1 MTSDGPVNGPVLR
14 LTGVT
19 KRYPGVVALRSAEL
33 EVLPGEVHA
42 IVGENGAG
50 KSTLMAIAA
59 GSLLADTGTV
69 EICHQVMRH
78 PSPSAAQ
85 ELGLAVVYQQPA
97 LLPDLT
103 VMENL
108 VFAMLPAWRPPM
120 SRAAT
125 WARERLDLVGADVGL
140 HERISG
146 LSVADRQLVEIAK
159 ALAMEPRV
167 LILDEPT
174 EALVAEDVERLFEQV
189 RRFAATGT
197 AVVYISHRLPEVRR
211 IADRITVLRD
221 GETRGTFNMA
231 DVTEEDVLRLIVGRP
246 IDSTFPGKATGDGA
260 DPGAAPVL
268 DLRAVSGPR
277 FHDIDLRIRPGE
289 VVGLA
294 GMPGNGHHDLARAV
308 AGLQRLDGEV
318 RIQGAPVRPATPRR
332 ALDAGI
338 VYVPGDRP
346 REGLFKSLSVR
357 ENAAVLTLADRAKA
371 GFVRRSQERSV
382 TAAQVGA
389 LAVKTPSLETPAG
402 TLSGG
407 NQQKVV
413 LARSLLARPRLLIA
427 EEPTQGV
434 DVGTR
439 LEIYR
444 ILRGLADEGN
454 AVLVV
459 SSDTHE
465 LQGLCDR
472 VVIFSRGRVCAEL
485 EGSEVT
491 EEAITGAI
499 LKGSPSSAA
508 ATPYGK
514 PVGAAAE
521 PETGPPASRRSPS
534 VPWAKRLM
542 SGDHAPG
549 IVLAV
554 AALLLVAFGAAGNDQ
569 LLTPQNFEGLLYT
582 MSALIFVSLG
592 QMIAVVLGGIDLSI
606 GPLTGFLVVVASFLA
621 TSGSVAGT
629 VTAIAAMVVLAAL
642 VGVLNGSMI
651 RLAGMSPVVATLVA
665 FIVLQ
670 GVSLLLRPLPGG
682 FIHDSVITGLH
693 ATIGFVPW
701 VFVAAVVVAVA
712 AEWVLRRTRWGL
724 QLRAVGSDEP
734 AAHRLAAKVTLTHIL
749 GYGACSVF
757 AALGAIVLM
766 GQNGIGDAT
775 AGLTYTFSS
784 ITAVILAG
792 ASIYGGRGS
801 FLSAALGAVL
811 IEVTIN
817 VSAFLDLNEAWRHW
831 LLGILTLVAA
841 ALFCGFRGG
850 RLFRR
855 AASA

>member
-1 MTSDGPVNGPVLR
+1 MASAGPVLR

-50 KSTLMAIAA
+50 KSTLMSIAA
-59 GSLLADTGTV
+59 GSLLADSGTV
-69 EICHQVMRH
+69 EICHQVMRY
-78 PSPSAAQ
+78 PSPSSAQ

-120 SRAAT
+120 SRAAA

-189 RRFAATGT
+189 RRFAGTGT
-197 AVVYISHRLPEVRR
+197 AIVYISHRLPEVRR

-221 GETRGTFNMA
+221 GETCGTFHMA

-246 IDSTFPGKATGDGA
+246 IDSTFPGKATGQGT

-268 DLRAVSGPR
+268 DLHAASGPR
-277 FHDIDLRIRPGE
+277 FADVDLRIRPGE

-294 GMPGNGHHDLARAV
+294 GMPGNGHHDLARSI

-318 RIQGAPVRPATPRR
+318 SVCGVPVRPTTPRR

-346 REGLFKSLSVR
+346 REGLFKTLSVR
-357 ENAAVLTLADRAKA
+357 ENTAVLTLADRATA
-371 GFVRRSQERSV
+371 GFVRQRRERSV
-382 TAAQVGA
+382 TAAQVSA
-389 LAVKTPSLETPAG
+389 LAVKAPSLETPAG

-444 ILRGLADEGN
+444 ILRELADEGN

-472 VVIFSRGRVCAEL
+472 VMIFSRGRVCAEL
-485 EGSEVT
+485 EASEVT

-499 LKGSPSSAA
+499 LTGSPSSAA
-508 ATPYGK
+508 AVPGT
-514 PVGAAAE
+514 
-521 PETGPPASRRSPS
+521 TGRPAPPAPRWSPS
-534 VPWAKRLM
+534 MPWVRGLM

-554 AALLLVAFGAAGNDQ
+554 AALLLVGFAATRNGQ
-569 LLTPQNFEGLLYT
+569 LLSPQNLEGLLYT

-621 TSGSVAGT
+621 TSGSVTGT
-629 VTAIAAMVVLAAL
+629 VIAIVAMIVLAGA

-651 RLAGMSPVVATLVA
+651 RLAGMSPVVATLVT
-665 FIVLQ
+665 FTVLQ

-682 FIHDSVITGLH
+682 FIHDSVITALH
-693 ATIGFVPW
+693 VTVGFVPW

-734 AAHRLAAKVTLTHIL
+734 AAHRLAAKVTLTHVL
-749 GYGACSVF
+749 GYGACSVL

-784 ITAVILAG
+784 ITVVILAG

-841 ALFCGFRGG
+841 ALFCGFRGV
-850 RLFRR
+850 RLFGK
-855 AASA
+855 AAGT

>member
-1 MTSDGPVNGPVLR
+1 MTGAGPVLR
-14 LTGVT
+14 LSGVT

-33 EVLPGEVHA
+33 EVFPGEVHA

-50 KSTLMAIAA
+50 KSTLMSIAA

-69 EICHQVMRH
+69 EICHQVMRS

-120 SRAAT
+120 NRAAA

-146 LSVADRQLVEIAK
+146 LSVTDRQLVEIAK

-197 AVVYISHRLPEVRR
+197 AIVYISHRLPEVRR

-221 GETRGTFNMA
+221 GETRGTFRMA

-246 IDSTFPGKATGDGA
+246 IDSTFPAKATGQGT

-277 FHDIDLRIRPGE
+277 FTDVDLRIRPGE

-294 GMPGNGHHDLARAV
+294 GMPGNGHHDLARSL

-318 RIQGAPVRPATPRR
+318 SVRGVPVRPTTPRR

-346 REGLFKSLSVR
+346 REGLFKTLSVR
-357 ENAAVLTLADRAKA
+357 ENTAVLTLADRATA
-371 GFVRRSQERSV
+371 GFVRQGRERSA
-382 TAAQVGA
+382 TAAQTGA
-389 LAVKTPSLETPAG
+389 LAVKAPSLETPAG

-444 ILRGLADEGN
+444 ILRELADEGN

-472 VVIFSRGRVCAEL
+472 VMIFSRGRVCADL
-485 EGSEVT
+485 EAAGVT

-499 LKGSPSSAA
+499 LTGSPSS
-508 ATPYGK
+508 
-514 PVGAAAE
+514 GAAAQGT
-521 PETGPPASRRSPS
+521 TGPPATPGSPAKRWSPS
-534 VPWAKRLM
+534 MPWLRGLM

-549 IVLAV
+549 IVLAF
-554 AALLLVAFGAAGNDQ
+554 AALLLVGIAATRNDQ
-569 LLTPQNFEGLLYT
+569 LLSPQNFEGLLYT

-592 QMIAVVLGGIDLSI
+592 QMIAVMLGGIDLSI
-606 GPLTGFLVVVASFLA
+606 GPLTGFLVVIASFLA
-621 TSGSVAGT
+621 TSGGVAGT
-629 VTAIAAMVVLAAL
+629 VTAIVAMIVLAGGIGA
-642 VGVLNGSMI
+642 LNGSMI
-651 RLAGMSPVVATLVA
+651 RLAGMSPVVATLVT

-682 FIHDSVITGLH
+682 FIHDGVITALH

-701 VFVAAVVVAVA
+701 VFVVAVVVAVA
-712 AEWVLRRTRWGL
+712 GEWVLRRTRWGM

-749 GYGACSVF
+749 GYGACSVL
-757 AALGAIVLM
+757 AALGAVVLM

-817 VSAFLDLNEAWRHW
+817 VSAFLDLNDAWRQW

-841 ALFCGFRGG
+841 AVFCGFRGG
-850 RLFRR
+850 RLAGK
-855 AASA
+855 AAGT